1 MIVKDNHYRKLQY
14 CKNRTLTG
22 NDYRRVENMDNSKMK
37 KRNIKSPA
45 ILVLT
50 ALIWGFA
57 FVAQSVGMDYVG
69 PFTFNCVRSILG
81 GMVLIPVILV
91 MDRIGQKKGI
101 EGSGQKTDKDRA
113 TLIKG
118 GVCCGVVLMAASSLQ
133 QIGIMTTSVG
143 KAGFLTALYIVLV
156 PVLGLLIGKRC
167 SWRLW
172 ISVAMALAGFYL
184 LCIKDGFSIEKG
196 DICLLLSALLFS
208 VHIIVIDYFSPKTDG
223 VKMSCIQFFVC
234 GLVCGVFMLIFED
247 FNIASVMAAGIPIL
261 YAGVLSCGVAYTLQI
276 IGQKN
281 YNITIASLIL
291 SLESVFSV
299 LGGWLVLHQTLSIR
313 EGIGCVVIFVAVIL
327 AQL

>member
-1 MIVKDNHYRKLQY
+1 M
-14 CKNRTLTG
+14 
-22 NDYRRVENMDNSKMK
+22 RVENMDNSKMK

-81 GMVLIPVILV
+81 GLVLIPVILV
-91 MDRIGQKKGI
+91 MDRIGHKKGI
-101 EGSGQKTDKDRA
+101 EDNDQKTAEDSSQKTDKDRA

-167 SWRLW
+167 SWGLW

>member
-1 MIVKDNHYRKLQY
+1 
-14 CKNRTLTG
+14 
-22 NDYRRVENMDNSKMK
+22 MDNSKMK

-91 MDRIGQKKGI
+91 MDRIVQKKRI

-327 AQL
+327 AQI

>member
-1 MIVKDNHYRKLQY
+1 
-14 CKNRTLTG
+14 
-22 NDYRRVENMDNSKMK
+22 MDNGKMK

-91 MDRIGQKKGI
+91 MDRIGQKKRI

-172 ISVAMALAGFYL
+172 ISVAMALAGF
-184 LCIKDGFSIEKG
+184 DRT
-196 DICLLLSALLFS
+196 AL
-208 VHIIVIDYFSPKTDG
+208 DY
-223 VKMSCIQFFVC
+223 
-234 GLVCGVFMLIFED
+234 
-247 FNIASVMAAGIPIL
+247 
-261 YAGVLSCGVAYTLQI
+261 
-276 IGQKN
+276 
-281 YNITIASLIL
+281 
-291 SLESVFSV
+291 
-299 LGGWLVLHQTLSIR
+299 
-313 EGIGCVVIFVAVIL
+313 
-327 AQL
+327 